1 MTQQELGGSGT
12 GEPDLTEGVQAQS
25 EAAGEEVSGEV
36 GGGGTEAPAL
46 NRAERRAQA
55 KGKKAGAPPPGL
67 LGGGAARG
75 PNPRTSS
82 SAGGSVRFT
91 RTGSR
96 SK

>member
-25 EAAGEEVSGEV
+25 EAAGGEVSGE
-36 GGGGTEAPAL
+36 GTEAPAL

>member
-1 MTQQELGGSGT
+1 MTQQETGGSGT
-12 GEPDLTEGVQAQS
+12 GEPDLTEGVQAQP
-25 EAAGEEVSGEV
+25 EAADELVGEAGAEG
-36 GGGGTEAPAL
+36 PAL

-82 SAGGSVRFT
+82 SAGGLVRFT

>member
-1 MTQQELGGSGT
+1 MAQQELGGGGT
-12 GEPDLTEGVQAQS
+12 GEPDLTEGVQAQP
-25 EAAGEEVSGEV
+25 EAAEVSETTDGAGGES
-36 GGGGTEAPAL
+36 PAL